1 MKTLKASSPLALADY
16 AAAALRKTPA
26 DSLVA
31 IGMTGTRLGAVMRVD
46 DVAPAGFLG
55 TFLAQSLRDSG
66 HERAILIGYG
76 PADRA
81 LRWFEVEAAMV
92 DHGLPVETLVT
103 VDGKNCTN
111 LSTGESEP
119 YAPGASDLGL
129 TVAVEGGAPVQHPT
143 AAPQDTAALAPLIAA
158 ARARMGDFLTDIRVL
173 GRGMS
178 RLLRDRADRNA
189 AAVVLATLD
198 HPDPEYLHAAMVA
211 VTAPQRLET
220 VDFLTG
226 TFPHG
231 LDWAATEEAE
241 TVLNAAV
248 AMGPREAAA
257 GALAVLAYVAW
268 LRGQG
273 TQAADRLGQA
283 AACTPGHAH
292 VRAVSALTTATPV
305 AAIAADRAHA
315 WKPSRG

>member
-26 DSLVA
+26 DALVA

-46 DVAPAGFLG
+46 DAAPAGFLG

-92 DHGLPVETLVT
+92 DHGLPVETLVA
-103 VDGKNCTN
+103 VDGKTCTN
-111 LSTGESEP
+111 LSTGDSEP

-143 AAPQDTAALAPLIAA
+143 AEPQDTAALAPLIAA
-158 ARARMGDFLTDIRVL
+158 ARERMGDFLTDIRVL

-178 RLLRDRADRNA
+178 RLLRDRADREA

-198 HPDPEYLHAAMVA
+198 HPEPEYLHAAMVA
-211 VTAPQRLET
+211 VTAPRRAEG
-220 VDFLTG
+220 VDFLRG
-226 TFPHG
+226 SFPHG

-257 GALAVLAYVAW
+257 GALAVLAYVSW

-273 TQAADRLGQA
+273 TQADERLA
-283 AACTPGHAH
+283 LAKACVPCHAH
-292 VRAVSALTTATPV
+292 VRAVSAMIRATSVAVV
-305 AAIAADRAHA
+305 AADLDLA
-315 WKPSRG
+315 WKPVKG